1 MKAKN
6 EVLIGKLLDEI
17 QQQEI
22 TLEDCLK
29 QYPELA
35 SEILDLY
42 AITVELNSISI
53 PKPDPHFRSQSFN
66 RIMNTLEERSV
77 TNLPWYRQLIHSF
90 QLTQKRRYQMTITLI
105 VMLVVSLFG
114 GGTVYASQNA
124 LPGDGLYSLK
134 LQIEDLKLQ
143 FATEE
148 DDQELYLQFA
158 NERVNEIK
166 ALIEEGRFADISIAM
181 KGYSHAFIQAM
192 ATSEGE
198 EETETSR
205 TEVYFGLSNSL
216 EVITRLMAEVPQEAY
231 PGLEVALT
239 EVHEAFVRLNAKF
252 SNDSLELEELD
263 SQVPSPQDIVKDK
276 LENLPVELP
285 EQVLDTIPAEIPPV
299 PPVELPLELSG
310 EVEGESSL
318 QIEIQVP
325 SIVPPAGK
333 P

>member
-1 MKAKN
+1 
-6 EVLIGKLLDEI
+6 
-17 QQQEI
+17 
-22 TLEDCLK
+22 
-29 QYPELA
+29 
-35 SEILDLY
+35 
-42 AITVELNSISI
+42 
-53 PKPDPHFRSQSFN
+53 
-66 RIMNTLEERSV
+66 
-77 TNLPWYRQLIHSF
+77 
-90 QLTQKRRYQMTITLI
+90 MTITLI